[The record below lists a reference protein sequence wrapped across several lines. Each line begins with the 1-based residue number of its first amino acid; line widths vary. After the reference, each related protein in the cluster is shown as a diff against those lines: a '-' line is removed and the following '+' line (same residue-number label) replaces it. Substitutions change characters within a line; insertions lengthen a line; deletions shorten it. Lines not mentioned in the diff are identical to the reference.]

1 MFLFDLAFVFFLL
14 AYYAKTTL
22 PIFTKFGGKE
32 ALGAQ
37 KKRLGFASNA
47 GHITLGLWLWLGG
60 DETCSVS
67 L

>member
-47 GHITLGLWLWLGG
+47 GHITLGL
-60 DETCSVS
+60 
-67 L
+67 